1 MASATSTTY
10 SLWLCFLALLSALAS
25 RGANLPTHTTDAS
38 VIFIIKDSG
47 GDCKGNIWIFLGWAD
62 KNSGPVLWKL
72 TAFHLGIGENQ
83 KNEEVGIR
91 MGAFVK

>member
-1 MASATSTTY
+1 MIVAARARGTS
-10 SLWLCFLALLSALAS
+10 LQ
-25 RGANLPTHTTDAS
+25 LPQYGI